1 MAYYGSYA
9 NEQRLRQIR
18 ADESAQVKSEQAK
31 SAEKDA
37 VETADAETSDTGAD
51 DKTVPERRL
60 PDAPEET
67 PDNTN
72 VDVEMTPGGSSISA
86 STVAEKPD
94 MDIPKKRPASKPYAK
109 AKAKRQAKTVY
120 VRELPAE
127 MANVAINEFNGVAN
141 RTDSVAAYIAVMSG
155 ERAGLTESQL
165 ALVESHDSEDPMAN
179 INERMRRMEKDM
191 QEMKSTLQEL
201 RLMCGYLM
209 FDRLGFRRD
218 DPNTPGDTDMLEPGM
233 EAMLKRTKE
242 QSKTRIERERRH
254 NGPPIR

>member
-1 MAYYGSYA
+1 MTYFGSYA

-18 ADESAQVKSEQAK
+18 ADEFEQAN

-37 VETADAETSDTGAD
+37 ASETSENKASD

-67 PDNTN
+67 SDDTD
-72 VDVEMTPGGSSISA
+72 VDVEMTPGGASISA
-86 STVAEKPD
+86 ASVPEKPD
-94 MDIPKKRPASKPYAK
+94 MDIPKKRPAAKPYANT
-109 AKAKRQAKTVY
+109 KAKRQAKTVY

-141 RTDSVAAYIAVMSG
+141 RTDSIAAYIAVMSG
-155 ERAGLTESQL
+155 ERAGLTESQR
-165 ALVESHDSEDPMAN
+165 ALVESHDSEDPMVN
-179 INERMRRMEKDM
+179 INERMHRMEKDM

-201 RLMCGYLM
+201 RLMCAYLM

-254 NGPPIR
+254 NGPPIK